1 MEHIPAPVFFRSIVE
16 HDLGEVHGDSC
27 WLFADGQLGKHKLVT
42 KVAPHNILLLAAE
55 LHETC
60 SSLGVAAAKLDISD
74 DLLLVLYVEEGAD
87 YSHIGEALDY
97 FEFLS
102 FQPYAAI
109 GKDEASVWLA
119 WSSISN
125 SPAVPFHSWMSGN
138 IELPEI

>member
-60 SSLGVAAAKLDISD
+60 SSLAVAAANLYISEDLLDIYD
-74 DLLLVLYVEEGAD
+74 PGRLLGVLN
-87 YSHIGEALDY
+87 
-97 FEFLS
+97 
-102 FQPYAAI
+102 PT
-109 GKDEASVWLA
+109 
-119 WSSISN
+119 
-125 SPAVPFHSWMSGN
+125 GN
-138 IELPEI
+138 KLGYIRPGIKVVDG